1 MLARIQ
7 LLPVALVL
15 LLAAALI
22 ALPGCSMRGKKKE
35 PKADKTP
42 VVTAKSSDEVAA
54 EKAEGEGDTTAATTD
69 DRTAE
74 ATPAPEA
81 DATAAPESSDSAMD
95 SGSTRGRSFDE
106 PAPAAE
112 EAAPTPEPSYAA
124 EEEQPAPTRSHAKR
138 RASRHAVEPVEEAA
152 APVEASAA
160 GGTDYVVAKGDT
172 ISKIARMHKLSPRK
186 LMEAN
191 HITDPRK
198 LKVGQK
204 LVIP

>member
-35 PKADKTP
+35 PKADKSP

-54 EKAEGEGDTTAATTD
+54 ESGEGDTTAATTD

-81 DATAAPESSDSAMD
+81 EAAPAPESSDTAMD

-112 EAAPTPEPSYAA
+112 EPAPTPEPSYAA
-124 EEEQPAPTRSHAKR
+124 EEEQPAPARSHAKR

-152 APVEASAA
+152 PVEASAA
-160 GGTDYVVAKGDT
+160 DGSDYVVAKGDT

-186 LMEAN
+186 LMETN